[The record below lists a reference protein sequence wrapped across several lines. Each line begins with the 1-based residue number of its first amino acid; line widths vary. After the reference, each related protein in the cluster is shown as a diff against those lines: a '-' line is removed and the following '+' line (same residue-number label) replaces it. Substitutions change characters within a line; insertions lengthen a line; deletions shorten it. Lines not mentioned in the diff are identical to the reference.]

1 MSTGLAILRARV
13 RLSGMSADR
22 PSKPSPDLGL
32 GGLDDEALVERAQAG
47 GRDAFDELVRR
58 HADRLYATVLRFT
71 GDQSLAEEVVQGSFL
86 RAWRGIDRFEGR
98 ARFST
103 WLYRIAINEAKR
115 HVARDA
121 SHAPELAADGTGID
135 TVPDWSQAPE
145 RRAEQSDLRA
155 ALERAVRALPEQYRA
170 PLILRDIEGLS
181 TAEAAAVMEL
191 GEAAFKSRLHRARLA
206 VREAIQDYLD
216 VEAQG

>member
-1 MSTGLAILRARV
+1 MLAATAAVTPDGSYGGETSTTSAI
-13 RLSGMSADR
+13 
-22 PSKPSPDLGL
+22 
-32 GGLDDEALVERAQAG
+32 
-47 GRDAFDELVRR
+47 
-58 HADRLYATVLRFT
+58 VLRFT
-71 GDQSLAEEVVQGSFL
+71 GDASLAEEVVQGSVL
-86 RAWRGIDRFEGR
+86 RAWRSIDRFEGR

-115 HVARDA
+115 HFARDA
-121 SHAPELAADGTGID
+121 SHAHEVAADDTRID

-155 ALERAVRALPEQYRA
+155 ALERAVRALPEESRA
-170 PLILRDIEGLS
+170 PLILRNIEGLS
-181 TAEAAAVMEL
+181 TADAAAVMEL